1 MRLTPLA
8 LAILLAACGDG
19 PAAQPVADAAGT
31 VHAAGVVEPA
41 GEERVLIPEVGGRL
55 QRVAVAE
62 GDTVARGQVLAEIE
76 NAEFLAAVDF
86 AKAQLALREA
96 ERDRLRAGARPEER
110 DEARAL
116 LDEARTLSRQAADEL
131 ARRRTLAER
140 GTLGREA
147 LGQAQAQADA
157 ARARLAVAEARWRLV
172 EAGARA
178 EDLRAADAAVAAARA
193 ELARAQAQY
202 DKTLIRSP
210 IDGVVLKRDL
220 REGET
225 VVALSPLPL
234 ARIGDLSTRYVRADV
249 DELDVGR
256 VRAGQRAVA
265 SSDAFPGRRYA
276 GEVVQVARRMGRRN
290 VVTDRPAERVDAS
303 ILEVVI
309 RLEPG
314 ADLPVGMR
322 VDVRIDAGE
331 R

>member
-1 MRLTPLA
+1 MRLTPPALA
-8 LAILLAACGDG
+8 LLLAACGAG
-19 PAAQPVADAAGT
+19 PAAQPVADAAAT

-55 QRVAVAE
+55 KRVAVAE
-62 GDTVARGQVLAEIE
+62 GDAVKAGQVLAEIE

-116 LDEARTLSRQAADEL
+116 LDEARTLSQQAAADL

-140 GTLGREA
+140 GTIGVEA
-147 LGQAQAQADA
+147 LAQAQAQADA

-178 EDLRAADAAVAAARA
+178 EDLRAADAGVDAARA

-202 DKTLIRSP
+202 EKTLIRSP
-210 IDGVVLKRDL
+210 VDGVVLKRDL

-256 VRAGQRAVA
+256 VRVGQRVVA
-265 SSDAFPGRRYA
+265 ASDAFPGRTYG
-276 GEVVQVARRMGRRN
+276 GEVVQVAGRMGRRN

-309 RLEPG
+309 RLDPG

-322 VDVRIDAGE
+322 VDVRIDAGG
-331 R
+331 